1 MQKTTI
7 SRKALEYTLL
17 KDNRQGD
24 GRIRMKQEKAFTA
37 GIEAIM
43 AILESESSRL
53 VDNIERGVMSEFEKG
68 QIDGICWLRDA
79 VKMETGANNEK

>member
-7 SRKALEYTLL
+7 SKKALEYTLL
-17 KDNRQGD
+17 KNNRQSD
-24 GRIRMKQEKAFTA
+24 GRIRMKQEKAFKD

-43 AILESESSRL
+43 TILEFESSRL

-68 QIDGICWLRDA
+68 QIDGICWLKDQ
-79 VKMETGANNEK
+79 VKLGIGIEV